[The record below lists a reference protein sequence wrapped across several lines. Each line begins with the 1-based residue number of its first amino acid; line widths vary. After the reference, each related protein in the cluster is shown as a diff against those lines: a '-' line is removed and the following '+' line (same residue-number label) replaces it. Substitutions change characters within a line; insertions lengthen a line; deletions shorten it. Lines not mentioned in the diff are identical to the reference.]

1 MLEFKQQ
8 QPAPIPNQML
18 MQVIEI
24 NQAIVRQNALIIQAL
39 TLFPM
44 IVKKEN
50 TDE

>member
-1 MLEFKQQ
+1 MFEFKQQ